1 MSRYVATDS
10 ERSYKEYDGSDHV
23 LDGNSHQR
31 HAGAIGSVGEDELRM
46 AARAGM
52 LLLEKNAELE
62 YSIDALN
69 ADVLRYQHQYR
80 ELEIEVEVLRDQ
92 RKEAVLEV
100 QVAHRDIKQLKAQI
114 LHEHAEWER
123 IHDELQDTI
132 HQLRTDLHHAKLSGG
147 SSTLDSEN
155 QSDDGSSYY
164 VPSSC
169 SLSSVCNEAPQAH
182 MIEMDVYDD
191 VCSENAELH
200 AQLRRAH
207 EELTSLHHERARART
222 MEVQIKN
229 LEHQVLQVQREKR
242 LLKEEQ
248 DEERLLIESLR
259 AMVQTY
265 KKIADARPFSIECSC
280 ALTDDEAEGAPT
292 APFTSDMRG
301 PHSLHDDVVQ
311 VNLALKDEIAS
322 LKQQLAAVE
331 ALPPPPPV
339 ESDSIL
345 RDKVEDLEARLEV
358 TVDTLR
364 HTKQQWMTAV
374 VMQKEAQECCEAA
387 QAEIDRLTELVQHHV
402 RTLGAGN
409 PPQKTSSDEAEWV
422 QDHGVHPAPPG
433 DLNSPLIQCL
443 LEHWTRDKAQRK
455 ALSEWLQGAICESR
469 QGPPTLRLDK
479 LSSEVSAGFVQL
491 LVPILRQVHGVNVT
505 IMKRASMHVLSDLIL
520 DVSKAKVPLAATNPA
535 LIADRLKRERARPL
549 SLTSASF
556 ALPPWSLGVLA

>member
-10 ERSYKEYDGSDHV
+10 ERSYKEFDGSDH
-23 LDGNSHQR
+23 D
-31 HAGAIGSVGEDELRM
+31 GEDELRM

-69 ADVLRYQHQYR
+69 TDVLRYQHQYR

-100 QVAHRDIKQLKAQI
+100 QEAHRDIKQLKTQI

-147 SSTLDSEN
+147 SSTTQDSAAEN
-155 QSDDGSSYY
+155 QSDDGSYY

-169 SLSSVCNEAPQAH
+169 SISSVCNEAPQAH

-292 APFTSDMRG
+292 APFTSDMHG

-339 ESDSIL
+339 ECDSFL

-387 QAEIDRLTELVQHHV
+387 QAEIDRLTELVHHHV

-409 PPQKTSSDEAEWV
+409 PQDAPQKSSSSDEAEWV

-535 LIADRLKRERARPL
+535 LIADRLKRDRARPL